1 MSVFRGEYQRR
12 MGTGADHGCRER
24 VAEREGQVAAPVQHE
39 GQVAARAERGLE
51 RQRIARAADPQGR
64 AHDFLRRLEVGGVSR
79 ATRRSYSSDLDQLFA
94 WLAERGLTVD
104 DLDRRTVRAFAAE
117 LGRRGYAPAT
127 TARKLSTLR
136 GLCRDLTERGVL
148 GADPTRQ
155 LPGPRRRR
163 RLPRVLPLGDV
174 EALLAAAGGTDP
186 LVLRDRLILELLY
199 GCGLRSQELVS
210 LTMDDVR
217 AGEAQLIVHG
227 KGAKTRI
234 VPMGDEAAAALRRYL
249 GRGRGAAATPGAA
262 GAVRAPSAGRLGEQP
277 LVVTRSGRALLTSD
291 VRRLLLKYCRLAG
304 IEPASPHM
312 LRHAYATHM
321 LERGADLR
329 AIQELL
335 GHASVSTTQV
345 YTHVSGAHLRRVYD
359 LHHPR
364 A

>member
-1 MSVFRGEYQRR
+1 
-12 MGTGADHGCRER
+12 MGTGADPACGER
-24 VAEREGQVAAPVQHE
+24 AAAHEAERERNAAAGDPRGH
-39 GQVAARAERGLE
+39 AAG
-51 RQRIARAADPQGR
+51 
-64 AHDFLRRLEVGGVSR
+64 FFRRLEVRGISA
-79 ATRRSYSSDLDQLFA
+79 ATRRSYASDLDQLFA
-94 WLAERGLTVD
+94 WLTGRGLTLD
-104 DLDRRTVRAFAAE
+104 DLDRRTVRAYSAE

-136 GLCRDLTERGVL
+136 GLCRDLAERGAL

-163 RLPRVLPLGDV
+163 RLPRVLSLPDV
-174 EALLAAAGGTDP
+174 EALLAAAGGTEP
-186 LVLRDRLILELLY
+186 LALRDRLVLELLY
-199 GCGLRSQELVS
+199 GCGLRSQELVG
-210 LTMDDVR
+210 LATDDVR
-217 AGEAQLIVHG
+217 AGEAQLVVHG
-227 KGAKTRI
+227 KGGKTRI
-234 VPMGDEAAAALRRYL
+234 VPMGEEAAAALRRYL
-249 GRGRGAAATPGAA
+249 ARGRGALGAGRGGDATA
-262 GAVRAPSAGRLGEQP
+262 RLGERP
-277 LVVTRSGRALLTSD
+277 LLVTRTGRALLTSD
-291 VRRLLLKYCRLAG
+291 VRRVLLRYCRLAG